1 MYIQHYKVLVLA
13 GHQPCQDKPLRCQF
27 VAVSA
32 LSPSYKA
39 SIRVA
44 KKITVAIDKLIWLT
58 RRTPASYSHE
68 QISSIKPPL
77 TVLRCCVWSGPP
89 LQRWDGDTKTWMGLG
104 QLAIPPLSACSQ
116 QWWEALAK
124 KTLLT
129 HEERDGELSL
139 VIQLPRQIKTQ
150 DIEAYLGS
158 VEQKKAEK
166 GI

>member
-1 MYIQHYKVLVLA
+1 MKLNKVRETNWIVGARQVKSYISSLYIQHYKVLVLA

-89 LQRWDGDTKTWMGLG
+89 LQR
-104 QLAIPPLSACSQ
+104 
-116 QWWEALAK
+116 
-124 KTLLT
+124 
-129 HEERDGELSL
+129 
-139 VIQLPRQIKTQ
+139 
-150 DIEAYLGS
+150 
-158 VEQKKAEK
+158 
-166 GI
+166 